1 MSSCHTWLKSLT
13 VVENSFTDEP
23 PKMNERRKYIL
34 DTFGNGCGM
43 IKLRGSSSGMRM
55 SLKATNTRTGG
66 GKEAIGKII
75 EIRNGA
81 EVPP

>member
-1 MSSCHTWLKSLT
+1 
-13 VVENSFTDEP
+13 
-23 PKMNERRKYIL
+23 
-34 DTFGNGCGM
+34 M

-55 SLKATNTRTGG
+55 SLKATYTRTGG

>member
-1 MSSCHTWLKSLT
+1 
-13 VVENSFTDEP
+13 
-23 PKMNERRKYIL
+23 
-34 DTFGNGCGM
+34 M

-55 SLKATNTRTGG
+55 SLKATYTRTEG

-75 EIRNGA
+75 EIRNGV

>member
-1 MSSCHTWLKSLT
+1 MLSCYTWLKSLT

-34 DTFGNGCGM
+34 KIRLAMGVD

-55 SLKATNTRTGG
+55 SLKATKYVRGMN
-66 GKEAIGKII
+66 GKS
-75 EIRNGA
+75 
-81 EVPP
+81 

>member
-1 MSSCHTWLKSLT
+1 MLSCYTWLKSLT

-34 DTFGNGCGM
+34 KIRLAMGVD

-55 SLKATNTRTGG
+55 SLKATYTRTTRGSR
-66 GKEAIGKII
+66 EAIG
-75 EIRNGA
+75 EITL
-81 EVPP
+81 VQ

>member
-23 PKMNERRKYIL
+23 PKMNEKEEVYTRYVWQWVWN
-34 DTFGNGCGM
+34 D
-43 IKLRGSSSGMRM
+43 
-55 SLKATNTRTGG
+55 KAKGEFFRHENVAKSDIYTHR
-66 GKEAIGKII
+66 GKEAIGKIV